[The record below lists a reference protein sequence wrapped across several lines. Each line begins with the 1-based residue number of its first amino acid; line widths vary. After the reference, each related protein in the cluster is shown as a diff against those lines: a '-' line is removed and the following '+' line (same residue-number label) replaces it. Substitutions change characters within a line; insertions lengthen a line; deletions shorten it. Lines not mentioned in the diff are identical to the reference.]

1 MIIKSLRLAQDFPS
15 YTKDRYMQEEKKP
28 QQGSRKKISKDLQA
42 RVRKHITDKNDVI
55 TDEDIKNI
63 KVGDDTIPEDAEQ
76 AKKMADALNEKKIT
90 SPWTIL
96 SEEDK

>member
-1 MIIKSLRLAQDFPS
+1 MKINNLCLAQDFPL
-15 YTKDRYMQEEKKP
+15 YTKALYMKDEKKP
-28 QQGSRKKISKDLQA
+28 QQGSRKKNSKELQA
-42 RVRKHITDKNDVI
+42 RVRKHIADKNDVI

-63 KVGDDTIPEDAEQ
+63 KVGDDANPEDPEQ
-76 AKKMADALNEKKIT
+76 AKKMADALTEKKIT

>member
-1 MIIKSLRLAQDFPS
+1 MKQKGVTKQKGTKSL
-15 YTKDRYMQEEKKP
+15 KDRVHQH
-28 QQGSRKKISKDLQA
+28 LN
-42 RVRKHITDKNDVI
+42 DKNDVI

-63 KVGDDTIPEDAEQ
+63 KVGEDSSEEPIVRDAD
-76 AKKMADALNEKKIT
+76 KLADAINKKKQT